1 MWGRNSLET
10 FWQDLCYAL
19 RMLVKNPG
27 FTAVAIITL
36 ALGIGANT
44 ALFSVVNGVLLNPL
58 PYFQPDR
65 LVAVYSRTYDD
76 PKFSISYPNFLD
88 WVREN
93 RSFSSLAAYRSDDF
107 NLTGMGEPE
116 RVSAEMISASFFPM
130 LGVNPV
136 IGRTF
141 LSEDDQLGAAPVV
154 LIGSGLWNRKF
165 GGARDMVGKSLTLNG
180 VAYTIVGVIP
190 ADFHYS
196 ANNFDRNKD
205 VYVPIGQWTD
215 PTFRDRKA
223 SMGMDAIGRLKPG
236 VTFEQAKTDMEMIGR
251 HLAEEYPEADKG
263 IGATLFPLKQD
274 LVGDIQPLLLT
285 LLAAVGFVL
294 LIACVNVAN
303 LLLARSTARTQEF
316 AIRCALGASR
326 VRMVRQLLTESLVLG
341 LAGGSLGLVI
351 ASWGVQM
358 ALKVLPEALPRV
370 EEVHLDGRVLL
381 FMLGASL
388 FAGVLFGLA
397 PALKNSQGD
406 LQETLKEGGRGAS
419 GARHRAQRIFVVVEM
434 ALALVLLAGAG
445 LMIRSLSKLWGV
457 NPGFD
462 PHNVLTFSMTL
473 PSTLRSPEAIRA
485 HWRLIHDTL
494 NTSPGIEAA
503 ALTAS
508 AMPMGGDAELPF
520 WLDGQ
525 PKPPTTGEMKVA
537 IFYLVQPDYMRVM
550 KIPLKR
556 GRFLS
561 PQDTAHSSLV
571 MVIDDR
577 FAQLYFGGQNPIGKR
592 VNFAIMNT
600 SLEIVGV
607 VGHVKQWGLDR
618 DSTSSLQAQCYFA
631 LEQMPDQVAT
641 LVSRAIGV
649 VVRTNSPPLARER
662 GLRRTISHLN
672 SEQVLYDARTM
683 DEVISDSLAA
693 RRFSMALLGVFAAIA
708 LVMSCVGI
716 YGVISYVAGQRTH
729 EIGIRMALG
738 AERGDVL
745 RMVVGEGAKMAL
757 VGVAIGLVAAFWLT
771 RLMASM
777 LFGVSAHDP
786 LSFAG
791 VAVLLVLVA
800 LAACYLPAR
809 RAMKVNP
816 LVALRY
822 E

>member
-1 MWGRNSLET
+1 MGNSVET

-19 RMLVKNPG
+19 RMLWKNPA

-58 PYFQPDR
+58 PYVQSDR
-65 LVAVYSRTYDD
+65 LVALYSRTVDES
-76 PKFSISYPNFLD
+76 KFSISYPNFQD

-93 RSFSSLAAYRSDDF
+93 RFFSSMAAYRSQDYSM
-107 NLTGMGEPE
+107 TGMGDPE
-116 RVSAEMISASFFPM
+116 RVPAEMVSATFFPL

-141 LSEDDQLGAAPVV
+141 LPEEDRLGAAPVA

-165 GGARDMVGKSLTLNG
+165 GGARDAMGKSLTLDG

-190 ADFHYS
+190 ANFHYA
-196 ANNFDRNKD
+196 ANNFDKGKE

-215 PTFRDRKA
+215 PTFRDRRA
-223 SMGMDAIGRLKPG
+223 GMGMDAIGRLKPG
-236 VTFEQAKTDMEMIGR
+236 VTFQQAKSDMEAIGR
-251 HLAEEYPEADKG
+251 HLADEYPDADKG
-263 IGATLFPLKQD
+263 IGVTVVPLKGD

-294 LIACVNVAN
+294 LIACINVGN

-326 VRMVRQLLTESLVLG
+326 ARMVRQLLTESIMLG
-341 LAGGSLGLVI
+341 VAGGSVGLVI
-351 ASWGVQM
+351 ASWGLQL
-358 ALKVLPEALPRV
+358 ALKVLPGAVPRV
-370 EEVHLDGRVLL
+370 EEIHLDGHVLL

-388 FAGVLFGLA
+388 FSGVLFGLA
-397 PALKNSQGD
+397 PALKDSKGD

-419 GARHRAQRIFVVVEM
+419 GVRHRAQRVFVVVEM

-445 LMIRSLSKLWGV
+445 LMIRSLSKLWQV
-457 NPGFD
+457 SPGFD
-462 PHNVLTFSMTL
+462 PHNVLNFSMTL
-473 PSTLRSPEAIRA
+473 PSTLKTPEAIRA
-485 HWRLIHDTL
+485 HWRSINDTL
-494 NTSPGIEAA
+494 NATPGVEASA
-503 ALTAS
+503 MTAS
-508 AMPMGGDAELPF
+508 AMPMGGDSELPF
-520 WLDGQ
+520 WVEGQ
-525 PKPPTTGEMKVA
+525 PKPATTGDMKIS

-550 KIPLKR
+550 KIPLLR

-561 PQDTAHSSLV
+561 AEDKAHTHDV
-571 MVIDDR
+571 MVIDER
-577 FAQLYFGGQNPIGKR
+577 FAQIHFRGQDPIGKR
-592 VNFAIMNT
+592 VNFAILNT
-600 SLEIVGV
+600 TVEIVGV

-618 DSTSSLQAQCYFA
+618 DATSALQAQCYFP
-631 LEQMPDQVAT
+631 LEQMPDQFVP
-641 LVSRAIGV
+641 LVSRGIGV
-649 VVRTNSPPLARER
+649 MVRTNGPSLAYESA
-662 GLRRTISHLN
+662 LRRTISHMN
-672 SEQVLYDARTM
+672 SEQVMYGARTM

-693 RRFSMALLGVFAAIA
+693 RRFSMELLGVFAALA

-716 YGVISYVAGQRTH
+716 YGVISYIAGQRTH

-745 RMVVGEGAKMAL
+745 RMVVGEGAQMAL
-757 VGVAIGLVAAFWLT
+757 VGVAIGLIAAFGLT
-771 RLMASM
+771 RLLSSM

-786 LSFAG
+786 LSFTG
-791 VAVLLVLVA
+791 VAVLLLSVA

-816 LVALRY
+816 LTALRY

>member
-1 MWGRNSLET
+1 MGNSVET

-19 RMLVKNPG
+19 RMLWKNPG

-58 PYFQPDR
+58 PYFQSDR
-65 LVAVYSRTYDD
+65 LVALYSRTFDQ
-76 PKFSISYPNFLD
+76 PKFSIPYPNFQD

-93 RSFSSLAAYRSDDF
+93 RSFSSMAAYRSEDY
-107 NLTGMGEPE
+107 NLTGVGDPE
-116 RVSAEMISASFFPM
+116 RVPGEMVSATFFPL

-141 LSEDDQLGAAPVV
+141 LPEEDRLGAAPVA

-165 GGARDMVGKSLTLNG
+165 GGARDAVGKSLTLDG
-180 VAYTIVGVIP
+180 AAYTIVGVIP
-190 ADFHYS
+190 ADFHYT
-196 ANNFDRNKD
+196 ANNFDKGKE

-215 PTFRDRKA
+215 PTFRDRRA
-223 SMGMDAIGRLKPG
+223 GMGMDAIGRLKPG
-236 VTFEQAKTDMEMIGR
+236 VTFEQAKGDMESIGR

-263 IGATLFPLKQD
+263 IGATVFPLKQD

-294 LIACVNVAN
+294 LIACVNVGN

-326 VRMVRQLLTESLVLG
+326 ARMVRQLLTESIMLG
-341 LAGGSLGLVI
+341 LAGGSMGLVI
-351 ASWGVQM
+351 ASWGLQL
-358 ALKVLPEALPRV
+358 ALKVLPGAVPRV
-370 EEVHLDGRVLL
+370 EEVHLDGHVLL

-388 FAGVLFGLA
+388 FSGILFGLA
-397 PALKNSQGD
+397 PALKNSKGD

-419 GARHRAQRIFVVVEM
+419 GVRHRAQRVFVVVEM

-445 LMIRSLSKLWGV
+445 LMIRSLSKLWQV

-462 PHNVLTFSMTL
+462 PHNVLNFAMTL
-473 PSTLRSPEAIRA
+473 PSSLKTPEAIRA
-485 HWRLIHDTL
+485 HWRSINDTL
-494 NTSPGIEAA
+494 NATPGVEAS

-508 AMPMGGDAELPF
+508 AMPMGGDSELPF
-520 WLDGQ
+520 WVDGQ
-525 PKPPTTGEMKVA
+525 PRPATTGEMKIS

-550 KIPLKR
+550 KIPLLR
-556 GRFLS
+556 GRLLS
-561 PQDTAHSSLV
+561 AEDKAHTHGV
-571 MVIDDR
+571 MVIDER
-577 FAQLYFGGQNPIGKR
+577 FAQIHFRGQDPIGKR
-592 VNFAIMNT
+592 VNFAILNT
-600 SLEIVGV
+600 TVEIVGV

-618 DSTSSLQAQCYFA
+618 DATSALQAQCYFP
-631 LEQMPDQVAT
+631 LEQMPDQFVS
-641 LVSRAIGV
+641 LVSRGIGV
-649 VVRTNSPPLARER
+649 MVRTNGPSPAYESA
-662 GLRRTISHLN
+662 LRRTISHMN
-672 SEQVLYDARTM
+672 SEQVMYDTRTM
-683 DEVISDSLAA
+683 EEVISDSLAA
-693 RRFSMALLGVFAAIA
+693 RRFSMELLGVFAGLA

-716 YGVISYVAGQRTH
+716 YGVISYIAGQRTH

-757 VGVAIGLVAAFWLT
+757 VGVAIGLAAAFGLT
-771 RLMASM
+771 RLLASM

-786 LSFAG
+786 LSFTG
-791 VAVLLVLVA
+791 VAVLLLLVA

-816 LVALRY
+816 LIALRY

>member
-1 MWGRNSLET
+1 MENSVET
-10 FWQDLCYAL
+10 FWQDLCYSL
-19 RMLVKNPG
+19 RMLWKNPA

-44 ALFSVVNGVLLNPL
+44 ALFSVVNSVLLNPL
-58 PYFQPDR
+58 PYVQSDR
-65 LVAVYSRTYDD
+65 LVALYSRTFDQ
-76 PKFSISYPNFLD
+76 PKFSISYPNFQD

-93 RSFSSLAAYRSDDF
+93 RSFSSMAAYRSQDYS
-107 NLTGMGEPE
+107 LTGMGDPE
-116 RVSAEMISASFFPM
+116 RVPAEMVSATFFPL

-141 LSEDDQLGAAPVV
+141 LPEEDRLGAAPVA

-165 GGARDMVGKSLTLNG
+165 GGARDAVGKSLTLDG

-190 ADFHYS
+190 ANFHYT
-196 ANNFDRNKD
+196 ANNFDKGKE

-215 PTFRDRKA
+215 PTFRDRRA
-223 SMGMDAIGRLKPG
+223 GMGMDAIGRLQPG
-236 VTFEQAKTDMEMIGR
+236 VTFDQAKSDMESIGR

-263 IGATLFPLKQD
+263 IGATVFPLKQD

-294 LIACVNVAN
+294 LIACVNVGN
-303 LLLARSTARTQEF
+303 LLLARSTTRTQEF

-326 VRMVRQLLTESLVLG
+326 ARMVRQLLTESIMLG
-341 LAGGSLGLVI
+341 VAGGSVGLVI
-351 ASWGVQM
+351 ASWGLQL
-358 ALKVLPEALPRV
+358 ALKVLPGAVPRV
-370 EEVHLDGRVLL
+370 EEVHLDGHVLL

-388 FAGVLFGLA
+388 FSGILFGLA
-397 PALKNSQGD
+397 PALKNSKGD

-419 GARHRAQRIFVVVEM
+419 GVRHRAQRVFVVVEM

-445 LMIRSLSKLWGV
+445 LMIRSLSKLWQV

-462 PHNVLTFSMTL
+462 PHNVLNFAMTL
-473 PSTLRSPEAIRA
+473 PSTLKTPEAIRA
-485 HWRLIHDTL
+485 HWRSINDTL
-494 NTSPGIEAA
+494 NATPGIEAS

-508 AMPMGGDAELPF
+508 AMPMGGDSELPF
-520 WLDGQ
+520 WVDGQ
-525 PKPPTTGEMKVA
+525 PKPATTGEMKIS

-550 KIPLKR
+550 KIPLLR
-556 GRFLS
+556 GRLLS
-561 PQDTAHSSLV
+561 AEDKAHTHDV
-571 MVIDDR
+571 MVIDER
-577 FAQLYFGGQNPIGKR
+577 FAQIHFRGQDPIGKR
-592 VNFAIMNT
+592 VNFAILNT
-600 SLEIVGV
+600 TVEIVGV

-618 DSTSSLQAQCYFA
+618 DATSALQAQCYFP
-631 LEQMPDQVAT
+631 LEQMPDQFVS
-641 LVSRAIGV
+641 LVSRGIGV
-649 VVRTNSPPLARER
+649 MVRTNGPPSAYEKV
-662 GLRRTISHLN
+662 LRQTLSHLN
-672 SEQVLYDARTM
+672 SEQVMYDTRTM

-693 RRFSMALLGVFAAIA
+693 RRFSMELLGVFAALA

-716 YGVISYVAGQRTH
+716 YGVISYIAGQRTH

-757 VGVAIGLVAAFWLT
+757 VGVAIGLVAAFGLT
-771 RLMASM
+771 RLLASM

-786 LSFAG
+786 LSFTG
-791 VAVLLVLVA
+791 VAVLLLLVA

-816 LVALRY
+816 LTALRY

>member
-1 MWGRNSLET
+1 MGNSVET

-19 RMLVKNPG
+19 RMLWKNPA

-58 PYFQPDR
+58 PYVQSDR
-65 LVAVYSRTYDD
+65 LVALYSRTVDES
-76 PKFSISYPNFLD
+76 KFSISYPNFQD

-93 RSFSSLAAYRSDDF
+93 RFFSSMAAYRSQDYSM
-107 NLTGMGEPE
+107 TGMGDPE
-116 RVSAEMISASFFPM
+116 RVPAEMVSATFFPL

-141 LSEDDQLGAAPVV
+141 LPEEDRLGAAPVA

-165 GGARDMVGKSLTLNG
+165 GGARDAMGKSLTLDG

-190 ADFHYS
+190 ANFHYA
-196 ANNFDRNKD
+196 ANNFDKGKE

-215 PTFRDRKA
+215 PTFRDRRA
-223 SMGMDAIGRLKPG
+223 GMGMDAIGRLKPG
-236 VTFEQAKTDMEMIGR
+236 VTFQQAKSDMEAIGR
-251 HLAEEYPEADKG
+251 HLADEYPDADKG
-263 IGATLFPLKQD
+263 IGVTVVPLKGD

-294 LIACVNVAN
+294 LIACINVGN

-326 VRMVRQLLTESLVLG
+326 ARMVRQLLTESIMLG
-341 LAGGSLGLVI
+341 VAGGSVGLVI
-351 ASWGVQM
+351 ASWGLQL
-358 ALKVLPEALPRV
+358 ALKVLPGAVPRV
-370 EEVHLDGRVLL
+370 DEIHLDGHVLL

-388 FAGVLFGLA
+388 FSGVLFGLA
-397 PALKNSQGD
+397 PALKDSKGD

-419 GARHRAQRIFVVVEM
+419 GVRHRAQRVFVVVEM

-445 LMIRSLSKLWGV
+445 LMIRSLSKLWQV
-457 NPGFD
+457 SPGFD
-462 PHNVLTFSMTL
+462 PHNVLNFSMTL
-473 PSTLRSPEAIRA
+473 PSTLKTPEAIRA
-485 HWRLIHDTL
+485 HWRSINDTL
-494 NTSPGIEAA
+494 NATPGVEASA
-503 ALTAS
+503 MTAS
-508 AMPMGGDAELPF
+508 AMPMGGDSELPF
-520 WLDGQ
+520 WVEGQ
-525 PKPPTTGEMKVA
+525 PKPATTGDMKIS

-550 KIPLKR
+550 KIPLLR

-561 PQDTAHSSLV
+561 AEDKAHTHDV
-571 MVIDDR
+571 MVIDER
-577 FAQLYFGGQNPIGKR
+577 FAQIHFRGQDPIGKR
-592 VNFAIMNT
+592 VNFAILNT
-600 SLEIVGV
+600 TVEIVGV

-618 DSTSSLQAQCYFA
+618 DATSALQAQCYFP
-631 LEQMPDQVAT
+631 LEQMPDQFVP
-641 LVSRAIGV
+641 LVSRGIGV
-649 VVRTNSPPLARER
+649 MVRTNGPSLAYESA
-662 GLRRTISHLN
+662 LRRTISHMN
-672 SEQVLYDARTM
+672 SEQVMYGARTM

-693 RRFSMALLGVFAAIA
+693 RRFSMELLGVFAALA

-716 YGVISYVAGQRTH
+716 YGVISYIAGQRTH

-745 RMVVGEGAKMAL
+745 RMVVGEGAQMAL
-757 VGVAIGLVAAFWLT
+757 VGVAIGLIAAFGLT
-771 RLMASM
+771 RLLSSM

-786 LSFAG
+786 LSFTG
-791 VAVLLVLVA
+791 VAVLLLSVA

-816 LVALRY
+816 LTALRY

>member
-1 MWGRNSLET
+1 MGNSVET

-19 RMLVKNPG
+19 RMLWKNPA

-58 PYFQPDR
+58 PYVQSDR
-65 LVAVYSRTYDD
+65 LVALYSRTVDES
-76 PKFSISYPNFLD
+76 KFSISYPNFQD

-93 RSFSSLAAYRSDDF
+93 RFFSSMAAYRSQDYSM
-107 NLTGMGEPE
+107 TGMGDPE
-116 RVSAEMISASFFPM
+116 RVPAEMVSATFFPL

-141 LSEDDQLGAAPVV
+141 LPEEDRLGAAPVA

-165 GGARDMVGKSLTLNG
+165 GGARDAMGKSLTLDG

-190 ADFHYS
+190 ANFHYA
-196 ANNFDRNKD
+196 ANNFDKGKE

-215 PTFRDRKA
+215 PTFRDRRA
-223 SMGMDAIGRLKPG
+223 GMGMDAIGRLKPG
-236 VTFEQAKTDMEMIGR
+236 VTFQQAKSDMEAIGR
-251 HLAEEYPEADKG
+251 HLADEYPDADKG
-263 IGATLFPLKQD
+263 IGVTVVPLKGD

-294 LIACVNVAN
+294 LIACINVGN

-326 VRMVRQLLTESLVLG
+326 ARMVRQLLTESIMLG
-341 LAGGSLGLVI
+341 VAGGSVGLVI
-351 ASWGVQM
+351 ASWGLQL
-358 ALKVLPEALPRV
+358 ALKVLPGAVPRV
-370 EEVHLDGRVLL
+370 DEIHLDGHVLL

-388 FAGVLFGLA
+388 FSGVLFGLA
-397 PALKNSQGD
+397 PALKDSKGD

-419 GARHRAQRIFVVVEM
+419 GVRHRAQRVFVVVEM

-445 LMIRSLSKLWGV
+445 LMIRSLSKLWQV
-457 NPGFD
+457 SPGFD
-462 PHNVLTFSMTL
+462 PHNVLNFSMTL
-473 PSTLRSPEAIRA
+473 PSTLKTPEAIRA
-485 HWRLIHDTL
+485 HWRSINDTL
-494 NTSPGIEAA
+494 NATPGVEASA
-503 ALTAS
+503 MTAS
-508 AMPMGGDAELPF
+508 AMPMGGDSELPF
-520 WLDGQ
+520 WVEGQ
-525 PKPPTTGEMKVA
+525 PKPATTGDMKIS

-550 KIPLKR
+550 KIPLLR

-561 PQDTAHSSLV
+561 AEDKAHTHDV
-571 MVIDDR
+571 MVIDER
-577 FAQLYFGGQNPIGKR
+577 FAQIHFRGQDPIGKR
-592 VNFAIMNT
+592 VNFAILNT
-600 SLEIVGV
+600 TVEIVGV

-618 DSTSSLQAQCYFA
+618 DATSALQAQCYFP
-631 LEQMPDQVAT
+631 LEQMPDQFVP
-641 LVSRAIGV
+641 LVSRGIGV
-649 VVRTNSPPLARER
+649 MVRTNGPSLAYESA
-662 GLRRTISHLN
+662 LRRTISHMN
-672 SEQVLYDARTM
+672 SEQAMYGARTM

-693 RRFSMALLGVFAAIA
+693 RRFSMELLGVFAALA

-716 YGVISYVAGQRTH
+716 YGVISYIAGQRTH

-745 RMVVGEGAKMAL
+745 RMVVGEGAQMAL
-757 VGVAIGLVAAFWLT
+757 VGVAIGLIAAFGLT
-771 RLMASM
+771 RLLSSM

-786 LSFAG
+786 LSFTG
-791 VAVLLVLVA
+791 VAVLLLSVA

-816 LVALRY
+816 LTALRY